1 MMGKILDGKEAAKQV
16 KAELEGEIQKL
27 KEKNIVPGLTA
38 VLIGNNPA
46 SEIYVSSKAKQC
58 EKIGIHSEVIRDTDD
73 ITHEKLLALVQELNN
88 RNDIHGILV
97 QEPLPP
103 QIDKL
108 DLNLKINPLK
118 DVDGF
123 HPQNLGRILIGQ
135 PLYLTCTP
143 FGILELLRRNNI
155 SLKKKDVVILG
166 RSNIVGKPL
175 AAMIMQKW
183 PDTNGTVTV
192 CHTGTRDISAHT
204 RNADVVVC
212 AMGIANYLKAD
223 MIKEGAI
230 IIDVGINRVDDPE
243 AKKGYRV
250 VGDVDYE
257 GCFEKSSWIT
267 PVPKGVGPM
276 TIAMLLYNTV
286 KACKIINK
294 IE

>member
-1 MMGKILDGKEAAKQV
+1 MGNILNGKEAAKKV
-16 KAELEGEIQKL
+16 KDDLESEIQKL
-27 KEKNIVPGLTA
+27 KEKNIVPGLAA

-58 EKIGIHSEVIRDTDD
+58 EKIGIHSEVIRDSDD
-73 ITHEKLLALVQELNN
+73 ITHEKLIAIVEELNH

-103 QIDKL
+103 QIDNL

-143 FGILELLRRNNI
+143 FGILEILRQNNI
-155 SLKKKDVVILG
+155 SLAKKDVVILG

-192 CHTGTRDISAHT
+192 CHTGTRDIAAHT
-204 RNADVVVC
+204 RTADVVVC

-230 IIDVGINRVDDPE
+230 IIDVGINRVDDPS

-250 VGDVDYE
+250 VGDVDYDS
-257 GCFEKSSWIT
+257 CFEKCSWIT

-286 KACKIINK
+286 KACRIINH
-294 IE
+294 ID

>member
-1 MMGKILDGKEAAKQV
+1 MGNILDGKEAAKQV

-27 KEKNIVPGLTA
+27 KDKNIIPGLAA

-58 EKIGIHSEVIRDTDD
+58 EKIGIHSEVIRDSDD
-73 ITHEKLLALVQELNN
+73 ISHEKLLALVEDLNN

-108 DLNLKINPLK
+108 DLNLRINPLK

-143 FGILELLRRNNI
+143 FGILELLKRNDI
-155 SLKKKDVVILG
+155 SLVKKDVVIVG

-183 PDTNGTVTV
+183 PNTNGTVTV
-192 CHTGTRDISAHT
+192 CHTGTRDIAAHT
-204 RNADVVVC
+204 KNADVVVC

-230 IIDVGINRVDDPE
+230 IIDVGINRVDDPK

-250 VGDVDYE
+250 VGDVDFE
-257 GCFEKSSWIT
+257 ACFEKSSWIT
-267 PVPKGVGPM
+267 PVPRGIGPM

>member
-1 MMGKILDGKEAAKQV
+1 MGNILNGKEAAKQV
-16 KAELEGEIQKL
+16 KAGLEIEIQKL
-27 KEKNIVPGLTA
+27 KEKNIIPGLAA

-58 EKIGIHSEVIRDTDD
+58 EKIGIHSEVIRDSDD
-73 ITHEKLLALVQELNN
+73 ITHEKLIALVEELNH

-103 QIDKL
+103 QIDNL
-108 DLNLKINPLK
+108 DLKLRINPLK

-143 FGILELLRRNNI
+143 FGILEILRQNNLSLL
-155 SLKKKDVVILG
+155 KKDVVIIG

-192 CHTGTRDISAHT
+192 CHTGTRDIAAHT
-204 RNADVVVC
+204 KNADVVVC

-230 IIDVGINRVDDPE
+230 IIDVGINRIDDPD

-250 VGDVDYE
+250 VGDVDFDS
-257 GCFEKSSWIT
+257 CLEKSSWIT
-267 PVPKGVGPM
+267 PVPGGIGLM
-276 TIAMLLYNTV
+276 TTAMLLYNTV
-286 KACKIINK
+286 KACKIINHV
-294 IE
+294 E